1 MRSAQIAA
9 LLACLAAPAALAQDT
24 DFVVC
29 DGPLSD
35 DDFYRL
41 VACRAPP
48 GKPCREDF
56 VRWAP
61 ETAQALRI
69 GFAPVASGYPA
80 VLRDQLHHGLGLAIV
95 SINRIGADLHLV
107 PEDDP
112 DRQDIS
118 IHLVSSREGEAINGT
133 GNYEMDGFVIGAA
146 LVHISWNARK
156 YITDA
161 TIAMASDIPL
171 SSAYPVL
178 LEEVTQ
184 SLGLMTDI
192 RNPHYETISVFSED
206 SNSVRKHGPQDRMAI
221 LRHYP
226 HS

>member
-1 MRSAQIAA
+1 MRPARIAA
-9 LLACLAAPAALAQDT
+9 LLACLSAPAAFAQDA
-24 DFVVC
+24 DFVAC

-61 ETAQALRI
+61 EAAQALRI
-69 GFAPVASGYPA
+69 GFAPVSSGYPA
-80 VLRDQLHHGLGLAIV
+80 VLRDQLYYGLGLAIG
-95 SINRIGADLHLV
+95 SINRIGADLHLIA
-107 PEDDP
+107 EDDP
-112 DRQDIS
+112 ERQDIT
-118 IHLVSSREGEAINGT
+118 IHLISSREGEPISGT

-146 LVHISWNARK
+146 LVHISWDASK
-156 YITDA
+156 HITDA
-161 TIAMASDIPL
+161 TIAMAADIPL
-171 SSAYPVL
+171 SNAYPVL

-192 RNPHYETISVFSED
+192 RNPYYETTSVFSED
-206 SNSVRKHGPQDRMAI
+206 SNLVRKHGPQDRMAI